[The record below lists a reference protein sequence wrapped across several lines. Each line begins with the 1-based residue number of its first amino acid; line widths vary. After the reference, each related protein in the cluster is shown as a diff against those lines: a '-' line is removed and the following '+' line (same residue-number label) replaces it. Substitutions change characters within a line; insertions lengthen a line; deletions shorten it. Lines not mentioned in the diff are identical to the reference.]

1 MVKVGLLAPGA
12 TPLTASNGKG
22 VNETWRGRVHLLDG
36 TTVLAYV
43 KLLDSKQLA
52 NELLGA
58 ELARAVGFQV
68 PDSFL
73 VRIDKSAHTEIFQKM
88 RIAGDQVIAFG
99 CRDVA
104 RDSLAR
110 RYRCEGDA
118 FLCWFVHACKLW
130 KRLASFDAWVGNIDR
145 HLGNALVGG
154 PDDVW
159 LIDHGHCFTGP
170 NWTEGSLLPS
180 ATFVNRLINELTP
193 FLSEA
198 NRDELA
204 IEAVDAQRV
213 FDVVHVEGA
222 IADCHV
228 EPFLSLGERT
238 ALARFVELRKTRVQ
252 EFVSAAIGR
261 PMLPFGGAVA

>member
-1 MVKVGLLAPGA
+1 
-12 TPLTASNGKG
+12 
-22 VNETWRGRVHLLDG
+22 
-36 TTVLAYV
+36 
-43 KLLDSKQLA
+43 
-52 NELLGA
+52 
-58 ELARAVGFQV
+58 
-68 PDSFL
+68 
-73 VRIDKSAHTEIFQKM
+73 
-88 RIAGDQVIAFG
+88 
-99 CRDVA
+99 
-104 RDSLAR
+104 
-110 RYRCEGDA
+110 
-118 FLCWFVHACKLW
+118 
-130 KRLASFDAWVGNIDR
+130 
-145 HLGNALVGG
+145 
-154 PDDVW
+154 
-159 LIDHGHCFTGP
+159 
-170 NWTEGSLLPS
+170 LLPS